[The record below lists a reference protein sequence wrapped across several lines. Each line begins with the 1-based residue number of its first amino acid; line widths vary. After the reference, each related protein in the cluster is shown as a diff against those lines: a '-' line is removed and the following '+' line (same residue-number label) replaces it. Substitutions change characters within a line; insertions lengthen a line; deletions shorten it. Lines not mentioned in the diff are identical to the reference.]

1 VASTRN
7 PRILAIDAGGTMT
20 DTIIIDATGDF
31 VEGKARTTTH
41 YESEG
46 FLASVED
53 ACGYWEVGPEETMPQ
68 LVSGPSS
75 EPIAQR

>member
-7 PRILAIDAGGTMT
+7 PQ
-20 DTIIIDATGDF
+20 
-31 VEGKARTTTH
+31 TTPH
-41 YESEG
+41 DESEG

-53 ACGYWEVGPEETMPQ
+53 ACGYWEVGPEEIMPQ